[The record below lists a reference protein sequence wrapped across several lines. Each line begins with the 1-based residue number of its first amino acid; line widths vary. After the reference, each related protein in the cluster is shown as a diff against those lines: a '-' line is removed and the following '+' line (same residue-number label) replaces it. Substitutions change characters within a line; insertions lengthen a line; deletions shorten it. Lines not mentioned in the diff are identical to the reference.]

1 MYGDEPESP
10 GLQAGATFH
19 VSPKVEIAPDVTV
32 YFPDEDETGLESYV
46 SINFNGHYI
55 FEADNDYQI
64 YVLGGLNVTAFEFDR
79 ADDSDSELGINLG
92 LGGEYHLNNFSL
104 FGELKYVVSD
114 LDQVVLGVGARF
126 PLN

>member
-10 GLQAGATFH
+10 GLQAGATFR

-32 YFPDEDETGLESYV
+32 YFPDEDENGLESYV
-46 SINFNGHYI
+46 GINFNGHSI
-55 FEADNDYQI
+55 FEADNDYHI
-64 YVLGGLNVTAFEFDR
+64 YALGGLNVTAFEFEG
-79 ADDSDSELGINLG
+79 ADGSDSELGINLG
-92 LGGEYHLNNFSL
+92 LGGEYHLDNFSL